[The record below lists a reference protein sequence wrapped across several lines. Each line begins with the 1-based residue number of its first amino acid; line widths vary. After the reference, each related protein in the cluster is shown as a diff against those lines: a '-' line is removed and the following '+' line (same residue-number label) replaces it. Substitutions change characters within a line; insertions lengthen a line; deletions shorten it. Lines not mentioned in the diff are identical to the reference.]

1 MDNERDIELVKAGV
15 LAKYTAVRDSG
26 HYPSG
31 ADLPDV
37 DYAAI
42 AATVPAQSAR
52 LDPARSGEAVLSD
65 DELVQL
71 STYVAIREV
80 TREDSSR
87 DICIKQG
94 RAIIRAMQLKQP
106 APDGEAVAWPQGY
119 CRDPNGKIIPPEGKY
134 EDFNFGYEMG
144 FSEGMRIQNN
154 AAKKTAVP
162 CNLLY
167 RLQHHVEDKSNTAF
181 ARSTMRE
188 LLQLLTEH
196 AAQQPAPDGEAVAWV
211 EVVDSYEGPYNF
223 HGLKLLPVGKH
234 QLYTRPAPVNQ
245 LVEALC
251 EITADY
257 ADRFDLDSPSTN
269 PGIKCVIEQA
279 RSALAAAG
287 GAAQEPVNQLV
298 ESKAAQDVLA
308 ERRRQ
313 VEAEGWT
320 PEHDDEHDQ
329 HMLATAGACYALYW
343 MNESGK
349 PLPIWPWQASWWKP
363 SADPR
368 RNLVKAGALLLAEIE
383 RIDRAALAAAGK
395 ESA

>member
-1 MDNERDIELVKAGV
+1 MDNERDIALVQAGIDACV
-15 LAKYTAVRDSG
+15 EYWG
-26 HYPSG
+26 HDNAGPNLD
-31 ADLPDV
+31 A
-37 DYAAI
+37 AAI

-94 RAIIRAMQLKQP
+94 RAIIRAMQLK
-106 APDGEAVAWPQGY
+106 
-119 CRDPNGKIIPPEGKY
+119 
-134 EDFNFGYEMG
+134 
-144 FSEGMRIQNN
+144 
-154 AAKKTAVP
+154 
-162 CNLLY
+162 
-167 RLQHHVEDKSNTAF
+167 
-181 ARSTMRE
+181 
-188 LLQLLTEH
+188 
-196 AAQQPAPDGEAVAWV
+196 QPAPDGEAVAWV